1 LDGTRV
7 LFLTYEGMKPPS
19 AQAHTALVD
28 WVRAGHVLILVGEGD
43 AYNSVREWWNTDGL
57 DCASPQAHLTELLGL
72 GQTPISGL
80 HECGSGFVVIEPQS
94 PAALAHQSDGADVM
108 NQWMKVALQKVGHEW
123 RARNCLALRRGPYVI
138 ASGMDETADATDLQL
153 EGVFVN
159 LFDPALGLVTSP
171 RITAGTRW
179 LLCDVN
185 TRPPQPWVLACAGRV
200 RNEVFA
206 DGVLRFNVRG
216 LAGTRCAVR
225 VALPTAPRSVEVGA
239 AVSSLRQDWDA
250 GSRTLL
256 VQFDHQTG
264 GVDVVIR

>member
-1 LDGTRV
+1 
-7 LFLTYEGMKPPS
+7 
-19 AQAHTALVD
+19 
-28 WVRAGHVLILVGEGD
+28 
-43 AYNSVREWWNTDGL
+43 
-57 DCASPQAHLTELLGL
+57 
-72 GQTPISGL
+72 
-80 HECGSGFVVIEPQS
+80 
-94 PAALAHQSDGADVM
+94 
-108 NQWMKVALQKVGHEW
+108 
-123 RARNCLALRRGPYVI
+123 
-138 ASGMDETADATDLQL
+138 
-153 EGVFVN
+153 
-159 LFDPALGLVTSP
+159 
-171 RITAGTRW
+171 
-179 LLCDVN
+179 LCDVN